1 MVGNTLCFSVVAKIK
16 IAYEGGSSNVF
27 SSALNAPCDSMCTSS
42 MIYTLYLPICGGIR
56 TWSINERISS
66 TELFDAASNSWILNE
81 RCSLNATHD
90 SHALHASFSAV
101 GVKQLMVFAK
111 IRAHVVLPTPRGPQ
125 NRYACAKWLVRIA
138 LRNVC
143 VNACCPTTL
152 SKVVGRYFL
161 ADTI

>member
-1 MVGNTLCFSVVAKIK
+1 MK
-16 IAYEGGSSNVF
+16 IAYEGGSSSVL
-27 SSALNAPCDSMCTSS
+27 SRALKAPCDSMCTSS

-56 TWSINERISS
+56 TWSMSERISS
-66 TELFDAASNSWILNE
+66 TELLEAASSSWILND
-81 RCSLNATHD
+81 RCSLNAVHD
-90 SHALHASFSAV
+90 SHWLHASCSAV
-101 GVKQLMVFAK
+101 GVRQLIVLAK

-138 LRNVC
+138 LRSVC
-143 VNACCPTTL
+143 VSASCPTTL